1 MKLYEIFPS
10 TAKNKKYSVVVM
22 KHGKKVKI
30 HFGDKRYQHFKDSTP
45 LKKYSNLDHG
55 DKERRKRYLARAKK
69 IKNKKGQLT
78 ANLKSSPNYWAIKF
92 LW

>member
-10 TAKNKKYSVVVM
+10 KAKHKKYAVFVM
-22 KHGKKVKI
+22 KDGKKKKI
-30 HFGDKRYQHFKDSTP
+30 HFGDKRYQQFKDSTR

-78 ANLKSSPNYWAIKF
+78 AKLKSSPNYWAIKF